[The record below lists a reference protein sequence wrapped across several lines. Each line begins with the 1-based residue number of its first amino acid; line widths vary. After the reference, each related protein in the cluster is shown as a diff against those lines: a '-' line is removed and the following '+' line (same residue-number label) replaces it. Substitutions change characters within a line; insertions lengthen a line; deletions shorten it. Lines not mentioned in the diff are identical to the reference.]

1 MINNI
6 LTYCNKRN
14 QSDGKSQTP
23 KYENDKGW
31 KHGLVWDR
39 HKIVFVSN
47 IINCDIHHSQQ
58 ISNSKTRTKR

>member
-23 KYENDKGW
+23 KYENDK
-31 KHGLVWDR
+31 VW
-39 HKIVFVSN
+39 FG
-47 IINCDIHHSQQ
+47 
-58 ISNSKTRTKR
+58 TGTKWYLSAI